1 MRISVLSDGNITDHK
16 VDELPALLANTGH
29 VVWMD
34 ALESDAEAIR
44 VMTDV
49 FKFHPLAIEDTNNHH
64 QRPKLTEY
72 DGYVFL
78 IVNAISVTGQP
89 DEAGSRDDSVEAHE
103 LDFREV
109 DMFVGR
115 NYVVTVHLQDEPVI
129 DEVRRRVSAMG
140 ASMPVSASY
149 LAYVVLDTV
158 VDGYFPIMD
167 MIEEEIGLLEDI
179 VLMKPRQENLTRLFE
194 MRQMLINLW
203 RVVWPQR
210 DILSTLTQPHVMG
223 SIGQDTQYYLRDV
236 ADHLL
241 WIADMIAMYRDTL
254 TTVIDLHMSSVSNQL
269 NRVVNRLTV
278 FTLVIGILT
287 VISGFYG
294 MNFETTWP
302 QFGSS
307 LGVPFV
313 LFLMA
318 LLTTTLLAVL
328 RRLGWF

>member
-1 MRISVLSDGNITDHK
+1 MRVSLLSGGRITEQVNAD
-16 VDELPALLANTGH
+16 LPALLAVEGQ
-29 VVWMD
+29 VVWLD
-34 ALESDAEAIR
+34 AIESDAAAMRTMSE
-44 VMTDV
+44 V
-49 FKFHPLAIEDTNNHH
+49 FQFHPLAIEDTHNHH

-72 DGYVFL
+72 DGYVFM
-78 IVNAISVTGQP
+78 IVNAISITERADESRTGV
-89 DEAGSRDDSVEAHE
+89 DSIALHE
-103 LDFREV
+103 LEFREI

-115 NYVVTVHLQDEPVI
+115 NYVVTIHRDAEPVI
-129 DEVRRRVSAMG
+129 DEVRHRMSALGTSVRPG
-140 ASMPVSASY
+140 AAY
-149 LAYVVLDTV
+149 LAYTLLDAI

-167 MIEEEIGLLEDI
+167 MIEEEIGHLEDV

-210 DILSTLTQPHVMG
+210 DMLSTLTQPHVLQNAG
-223 SIGQDTQYYLRDV
+223 EDIQYYLRDV

-278 FTLVIGILT
+278 FTLVIGVLT

-294 MNFETTWP
+294 MNFEKTWP
-302 QFGSS
+302 AFNEG

-313 LFLMA
+313 LFLMV

>member
-1 MRISVLSDGNITDHK
+1 MRVSVLSGGTIKDYP
-16 VDELPALLANTGH
+16 VAELPALLANH
-29 VVWMD
+29 EHLVWMD
-34 ALESDAEAIR
+34 ALESDVEAIR
-44 VMTDV
+44 VMTEV
-49 FKFHPLAIEDTNNHH
+49 FQFHPLAIEDTNNHH
-64 QRPKLTEY
+64 QRPKMTEY

-78 IVNAISVTGQP
+78 IVNAISITGQP
-89 DEAGSRDDSVEAHE
+89 DEAGSREDSVAAHQ

-115 NYVVTVHLQDEPVI
+115 NYVVTVHLQNEPVI
-129 DEVRRRVSAMG
+129 DAVRRRVSVMG
-140 ASMPVSASY
+140 TSLPVNAPY

-158 VDGYFPIMD
+158 VDAYFPIMD
-167 MIEEEIGLLEDI
+167 MVEEEIGLLEDV
-179 VLMKPRQENLTRLFE
+179 VLLKPRQENLNRLFE

-210 DILSTLTQPHVMG
+210 DMLSTLTQPHVLNAV
-223 SIGQDTQYYLRDV
+223 GQDTQYYLRDV

-294 MNFETTWP
+294 MNFEATWP
-302 QFGSS
+302 NLGSP

-318 LLTTTLLAVL
+318 LLTAGLLAIL